1 MLTYLSFG
9 QQNLVQ
15 YTDSILKLVYHDSII
30 SGDQEDAQLGK
41 LDSIISLNCFIKDSN
56 LEERL
61 NKYIEFINSIGELSL
76 YDYRFFPFES
86 RF

>member
-61 NKYIEFINSIGELSL
+61 NKYIEFINSIGESFIIIEAPI
-76 YDYRFFPFES
+76 Y
-86 RF
+86 

>member
-1 MLTYLSFG
+1 MKNKLLVIIYLLSFNTYG

-56 LEERL
+56 WIL
-61 NKYIEFINSIGELSL
+61 GV
-76 YDYRFFPFES
+76 
-86 RF
+86 